1 MSSRSTTG
9 WQRSLRSRSVRLAAV
24 ATASLLL
31 AACGGD
37 GIGGGG
43 SEDGTDKVL
52 LGSLHPL
59 SGGLE
64 FEGKE
69 AHQGVLVAV
78 EEVNESGGIESMDGA
93 QVEVV
98 SEDTGA
104 DPERATGQAT
114 RMAQDG
120 VAAFL
125 GTMSSGVGLAIQPIS
140 ERSEVPFMIT
150 AAADPELTARDL
162 RYTFRAHP
170 TVEMSVDGAVEA
182 LKGLAESSGE
192 PIKRVAHLR
201 LEISAYEAVS
211 DLLEEKLP
219 EAGMELV
226 DVVSAPLEA
235 TDFSTQVTQIKQA
248 RPDVLV
254 MSALLAQSL
263 EIEKTMESQ
272 GFRPPFT
279 VGIAAGFTHPGF
291 VKEVPELAE
300 GIGDVTYWYDAKS
313 ETWETFSQ
321 AYEEKYG
328 SAPTTH
334 AAQGYQSAMIVMDAI
349 ERAGTTEGPELAEA
363 LASTSLEEHLLPQEG
378 PIEFGEDGQNA
389 DVQSPMTQL
398 LDGEARIVYPAEFA
412 ESEPVFPDPLAT
424 YAVGAQ

>member
-1 MSSRSTTG
+1 MFGRANSGWHGAARNRSG
-9 WQRSLRSRSVRLAAV
+9 HLVALATV
-24 ATASLLL
+24 SLLL
-31 AACGGD
+31 AACGG
-37 GIGGGG
+37 GGGNG
-43 SEDGTDKVL
+43 GGDASDKVL

-78 EEVNESGGIESMDGA
+78 DEVNAAGGIKSMDGA

-140 ERSEVPFMIT
+140 ERSEVPFVIT

-162 RYTFRAHP
+162 QYTFRAHP
-170 TVEMSVDGAVEA
+170 TVEMSVDGAIEA
-182 LKGLAESSGE
+182 LKGLAESSGQ

-211 DLLEEKLP
+211 DLLEQKLP

-226 DVVSAPLEA
+226 NVVSAPLEA
-235 TDFSTQVTQIKQA
+235 TDFSTQVTQIKQSK
-248 RPDVLV
+248 PDVLV

-272 GFRPPFT
+272 DFRPPFT

-291 VKEVPELAE
+291 VSEVPDLAE

-313 ETWETFSQ
+313 EVWQKFSQ
-321 AYEEKYG
+321 AYEEEYG
-328 SAPTTH
+328 SVPTTH
-334 AAQGYQSAMIVMDAI
+334 AAQGYQSAMIVMDAL
-349 ERAGTTEGPELAEA
+349 ERAGTTEGPELREA
-363 LASTSLEEHLLPQEG
+363 LAATSLEEHLLPQEG

-398 LDGEARIVYPAEFA
+398 LDGEARIVFPDEFA
-412 ESEPVFPDPLAT
+412 ESDPVFPDPLAT

>member
-1 MSSRSTTG
+1 MFGKSYNWRTLSASPKSG
-9 WQRSLRSRSVRLAAV
+9 RLAAV
-24 ATASLLL
+24 AALSLFL
-31 AACGGD
+31 AACGGAGGNQQGGD
-37 GIGGGG
+37 G
-43 SEDGTDKVL
+43 SAGTIK

-78 EEVNESGGIESMDGA
+78 EEVNDAGGIKSMDGA

-98 SEDTGA
+98 SEDTAA

-120 VAAFL
+120 VAALL

-150 AAADPELTARDL
+150 AAADPELTARGL
-162 RYTFRAHP
+162 QYTFRAHP
-170 TVEMSVDGAVEA
+170 TVEMSVEGAIEA
-182 LKGLAESSGE
+182 LKGLSQSSGK

-235 TDFSTQVTQIKQA
+235 TDFSTQVTQIK
-248 RPDVLV
+248 RSKPDVLV

-263 EIEKTMESQ
+263 EIEKTMEAQ
-272 GFRPPFT
+272 DFRPPFT

-291 VKEVPELAE
+291 VKELPELAE
-300 GIGDVTYWYDAKS
+300 NIGDVTYWYDANS
-313 ETWETFSQ
+313 EIWDKFSQ
-321 AYEEKYG
+321 EYEAKYG
-328 SAPTTH
+328 STPTTH
-334 AAQGYQSAMIVMDAI
+334 AAQGYQAAMVVMDAL
-349 ERAGTTEGPELAEA
+349 ERAGTAEGPELREA

-378 PIEFGEDGQNA
+378 PIRFGDDGQNP

-398 LDGEARIVYPAEFA
+398 IDGQAQIVFPEKFA
-412 ESEPVFPDPLAT
+412 ETEPVFPDKLAT
-424 YAVGAQ
+424 YGVGAQ